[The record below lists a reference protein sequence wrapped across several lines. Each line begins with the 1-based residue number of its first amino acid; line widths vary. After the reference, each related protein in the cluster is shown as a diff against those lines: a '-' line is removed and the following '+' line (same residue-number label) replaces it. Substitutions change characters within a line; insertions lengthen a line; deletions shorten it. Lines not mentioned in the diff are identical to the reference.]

1 MRDADPS
8 GGFQQQQRYFFQ
20 IKMQT
25 SITLKP
31 NRLNDSSDKS
41 QNDEFFFDAA
51 AKRLLLQTQLLR

>member
-8 GGFQQQQRYFFQ
+8 GGFQQQQYFFQ

-25 SITLKP
+25 SITKKP

-41 QNDEFFFDAA
+41 QMMSFFFDAA
-51 AKRLLLQTQLLR
+51 AKLLLQTQLLR